1 MRMALDWDRGTKCY
15 NVVRRLPLASVISP
29 QFIRLRDDKTVSPID
44 VRMRQVTDLVE
55 VPLADRDARQIALP
69 ASEILRR
76 EVYTKQMKGET
87 MVRKF
92 VLWKTNKETQSEDY
106 PAYVIHFTDFS
117 PNRKTALER
126 EVRVSNS
133 LEQINTLWDGLK
145 GSNLAKGWEPRG
157 AASVAAPVLAAPVEA
172 TSEAAAEPVAAGENV
187 PKMAPSERTT
197 KRAKSKKAAE
207 AETPAAAAETGDTAT
222 PADEDAPKMA
232 PSERGP
238 KKPGRK
244 KKSG

>member
-29 QFIRLRDDKTVSPID
+29 QFIRLRDDKSVSPID

-133 LEQINTLWDGLK
+133 LEQINTLWEGLK

-157 AASVAAPVLAAPVEA
+157 IPAAVAPVLAAPVETPAVAA
-172 TSEAAAEPVAAGENV
+172 TEPVAVGEDA

-197 KRAKSKKAAE
+197 KRAKSKKAEE
-207 AETPAAAAETGDTAT
+207 AETPAAAADT
-222 PADEDAPKMA
+222 PAEEEAPKMA
-232 PSERGP
+232 PSEREP